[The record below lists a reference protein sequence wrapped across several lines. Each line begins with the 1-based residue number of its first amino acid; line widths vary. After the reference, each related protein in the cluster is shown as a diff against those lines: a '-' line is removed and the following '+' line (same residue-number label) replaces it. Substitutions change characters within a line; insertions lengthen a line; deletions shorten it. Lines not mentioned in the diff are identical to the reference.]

1 MGGSHEAIDMDFRAD
16 LRVIIEA
23 ELDALGYEPD
33 PQLPLHKLTN
43 LYFDAL
49 TRRISPRPRQVI
61 RARDFS
67 CPPAHAAGLAQLVTD
82 IETGADLAPRL
93 SRSLDEFEFIDGML
107 VEWGIYHFHLGTTP
121 HPKRPGLIQSTG
133 DLVYAI
139 VSADTVYFLAVLPH
153 RQWSNERLLQVIEEN
168 WPSLLEP
175 YALPAGTSLEA
186 PSPSAADREML
197 RKAGVN
203 AFTALPGGALIFPP
217 GLGRT
222 LGGKTSVRGSMRANR
237 LLNFVDHAARQIAG
251 GGIGQVDVA
260 QVRLT
265 KIDDLDRPT
274 QITLDVAGSELAVR
288 VSYEPPDAQRP
299 GS

>member
-1 MGGSHEAIDMDFRAD
+1 MDFRAD

-23 ELDALGYEPD
+23 ELDVLGYEPD
-33 PQLPLHKLTN
+33 PNLTLHKLTN

-49 TRRISPRPRQVI
+49 TRRIAVKPRQVV
-61 RARDFS
+61 RARDFT
-67 CPPAHAAGLAQLVTD
+67 CPPAHATGLAQLVTD
-82 IETGADLAPRL
+82 IEAGADLAPRL

-121 HPKRPGLIQSTG
+121 HPRRPGLVQSTG

-153 RQWSNERLLQVIEEN
+153 RQWSNERLLQVIKEN
-168 WPSLLEP
+168 WPTLLDP
-175 YALPAGTSLEA
+175 YALPAGTTLAA

-197 RKAGVN
+197 RKAGIN
-203 AFTALPGGALIFPP
+203 SFTALPGGALIFPP
-217 GLGRT
+217 GGGRT

-237 LLNFVDHAARQIAG
+237 LLNFVDYAARQIADG
-251 GGIGQVDVA
+251 AVGQVDIA
-260 QVRLT
+260 HVRLT

-274 QITLDVAGSELAVR
+274 QITLDVAGSEIAVR
-288 VSYEPPDAQRP
+288 VSYEPADAQRP

>member
-168 WPSLLEP
+168 WPSLRRTGRCSGRR
-175 YALPAGTSLEA
+175 ASMRSRRCPAA
-186 PSPSAADREML
+186 PSSSRPAWVGPSAAR
-197 RKAGVN
+197 
-203 AFTALPGGALIFPP
+203 PP
-217 GLGRT
+217 SAVPCGPT
-222 LGGKTSVRGSMRANR
+222 GS
-237 LLNFVDHAARQIAG
+237 
-251 GGIGQVDVA
+251 
-260 QVRLT
+260 
-265 KIDDLDRPT
+265 
-274 QITLDVAGSELAVR
+274 
-288 VSYEPPDAQRP
+288 
-299 GS
+299 